1 MQIKINQIKSNLRGK
16 RRPYRC
22 ALCPVTHIDSKRL
35 LFLKPGWLT
44 EHSPKSNSERDR
56 EKELL
61 SVHEL
66 SMQSQTHQSNHLIG
80 PHWSFKC
87 VQVARILI

>member
-1 MQIKINQIKSNLRGK
+1 MQIKINQIKSYLRRK

-22 ALCPVTHIDSKRL
+22 ARCPVTHLDSKCL

-44 EHSPKSNSERDR
+44 EHSPKSNRERDR

-61 SVHEL
+61 SVHEI
-66 SMQSQTHQSNHLIG
+66 SVQSQTHQSNHLIG
-80 PHWSFKC
+80 LHWSFKC